1 MATPVSWAYAFD
13 CDVASTTEM
22 QTLLNAAGPCSWG
35 MGDSVWYGSPL
46 RCSPAEGVK
55 ARIVDSGELT
65 EGTAAGL
72 AYQAEELR
80 KAVNEGRPLPTFKHE
95 GRCQISVEMAA
106 TATANREEIDGVVR
120 GLLERLGARNIT
132 DSTEW

>member
-1 MATPVSWAYAFD
+1 MTTPTSWAYAFD
-13 CDVASTTEM
+13 CDAASTTEI
-22 QTLLNAAGPCSWG
+22 QAILNAAGPWSWG

-46 RCSPAEGVK
+46 RCTPAEGVK

-72 AYQAEELR
+72 MYQAEQIREAER
-80 KAVNEGRPLPTFKHE
+80 EGRPPPTFKRE
-95 GRCQISVEMAA
+95 GRCQISVELAA
-106 TATANREEIDGVVR
+106 TATVRREEIDGVVR